1 LVQKSST
8 FDVTVAVISNETF
21 DWYLCLLKIV
31 YVFLMLQL
39 QRNQEVYNLYE
50 MTCLKNGENWIN
62 IYPFFCHFFPSS
74 NLIFLCIIFCVCCNA
89 QRSEVSYEVILF
101 FSLSFRFWGELF
113 CCSTALDSYT
123 QHIFHFPFASSQHL
137 HHMKFNYIAHEL
149 RC

>member
-101 FSLSFRFWGELF
+101 FPYLSYFYLT
-113 CCSTALDSYT
+113 C
-123 QHIFHFPFASSQHL
+123 
-137 HHMKFNYIAHEL
+137 MN
-149 RC
+149 

>member
-101 FSLSFRFWGELF
+101 FPYLSDFEVNYFVVQLHLIVIHSIFSIFRLR
-113 CCSTALDSYT
+113 
-123 QHIFHFPFASSQHL
+123 HL
-137 HHMKFNYIAHEL
+137 SICITWNLTILLMN
-149 RC
+149 